1 MSLEFVTPW
10 DLLWS
15 HLGGF
20 PSEYSPIPLLR
31 WWPRYGM
38 SSWHLEHGK
47 IFQLHWVS
55 NRALE
60 SRWLAGRWVGKS
72 HSQQRSPIDALEVYI
87 CKYVYMYIYKLYVYV
102 HIYVYI
108 LYYILYIIYYIYIQ
122 IICVCAYIYT
132 RMYIYIHTPCIYGSA
147 LQTPLPPL
155 MVMVLHVRCMLEALC
170 QIQLTCR

>member
-87 CKYVYMYIYKLYVYV
+87 WKYVYMYIYIYIYTNYMCMCMMYIYILYNILYILYIYIYKLYVYV
-102 HIYVYI
+102 HIY
-108 LYYILYIIYYIYIQ
+108 IY
-122 IICVCAYIYT
+122 
-132 RMYIYIHTPCIYGSA
+132 
-147 LQTPLPPL
+147 
-155 MVMVLHVRCMLEALC
+155 MLERPFCTIWRLY
-170 QIQLTCR
+170 

>member
-87 CKYVYMYIYKLYVYV
+87 WKYVYM
-102 HIYVYI
+102 
-108 LYYILYIIYYIYIQ
+108 YIYIQ
-122 IICVCAYIYT
+122 IICVCAYVYIYYIIYYIYT
-132 RMYIYIHTPCIYGSA
+132 NYMCMCIYIYVRETFLYY
-147 LQTPLPPL
+147 LTPLLIFIILKYKKIKKIKIYFLYFP
-155 MVMVLHVRCMLEALC
+155 EASK
-170 QIQLTCR
+170 RK